1 MNLLSNAKFVTGAHK
16 LIQLPADEG
25 SEVAFAGRSNA
36 GKSTAL
42 NRICNQRALARTS
55 KTPGRTQQ
63 INCFELSEDLRL
75 CDLPGYGF
83 AKMPDSLKKHWSTTM
98 ARYLTER
105 KSLKGVVLI
114 MDIRHPLKPQDLDLL
129 DLTADAG
136 LPCHI
141 LLSKC
146 DKLGRGAAMASLHK
160 TLATA
165 RKHAPQ
171 SSGQLFSGLKNTGV
185 NEARVAIERLLMANS
200 EEAEAATLPA
210 P

>member
-1 MNLLSNAKFVTGAHK
+1 MNLLSSAKFVTGAHK
-16 LIQLPADEG
+16 LSQLPDDQGREI
-25 SEVAFAGRSNA
+25 AFAGRSNA

-63 INCFELSEDLRL
+63 INCFELTPQLRL

-98 ARYLTER
+98 ARYLLER

-114 MDIRHPLKPQDLDLL
+114 MDIRHPMKPQDLDLL
-129 DLTADAG
+129 DLTAEAH

-165 RKHAPQ
+165 RQH
-171 SSGQLFSGLKNTGV
+171 SSQVTGQLFSGLKNTGV
-185 NEARVAIERLLMANS
+185 DDARVAIERLLLADS
-200 EEAEAATLPA
+200 EEAVVDTSP
-210 P
+210 PK